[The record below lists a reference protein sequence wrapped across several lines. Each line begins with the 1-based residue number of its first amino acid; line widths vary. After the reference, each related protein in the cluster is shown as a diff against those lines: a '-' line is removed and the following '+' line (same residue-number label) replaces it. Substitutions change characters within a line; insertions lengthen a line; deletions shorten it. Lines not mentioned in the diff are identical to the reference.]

1 MIVQSILIVTRV
13 IRVTRVTRV
22 TRVIRVRNMIL
33 CDDGYDNKEEVGHP
47 SVLVLS
53 AYAPDATDA

>member
-13 IRVTRVTRV
+13 IRVTRVT
-22 TRVIRVRNMIL
+22 RVRNMIL